1 MLRSTFAKRAPSSP
15 TPSPDLAA
23 AFPCPEGWYCL
34 AASNE
39 VASSRLITRRLAGE
53 DAVIYRLRDGSPK
66 AIRPYCPHLG
76 AHLGVG
82 GRVEG
87 DHLVCPFHHF
97 AFAPDGD
104 CVRTGY
110 GASVPRA
117 RLTVLPAREQNGL
130 LWVWY
135 SHQDSPPAWEPLDIP
150 TPEGVAS
157 APRWVS
163 ADFNSHAQMVIENF
177 IDLGHLGALHQAAC
191 TVITS
196 PAFDG
201 VDFTARYQLARRWV
215 GGRTLTSETSVYG
228 RALGAGVVIA
238 RLGNSVQVLAALLPV
253 PTDPGRV
260 RLRLLT
266 MVSICAPLFPGG
278 RATRIPLKILA
289 NALNQG
295 ALWSTAKDV
304 AKDIP
309 VWHYS
314 RYEPRPRLA
323 KGDGPIGPLRRWA
336 SQFYPAPEGGAD
348 GAVLDPGTGQRGGS
362 SGDGS

>member
-1 MLRSTFAKRAPSSP
+1 MVRITFTRRTPSSP

-23 AFPCPEGWYCL
+23 ALPCPEGWYCL
-34 AASNE
+34 ATSNE
-39 VASSRLITRRLAGE
+39 VAAGGLITRRLAGE
-53 DAVIYRLRDGSPK
+53 DTVLYRLRGGTPK

-87 DHLVCPFHHF
+87 DNLVCPFHHF

-110 GASVPRA
+110 GTPVPRA
-117 RLTVLPAREQNGL
+117 RLTLLPIRERNGL
-130 LWVWY
+130 LWVWH
-135 SHQDSPPAWEPLDIP
+135 SHHDRPPSWQPLDIP

-157 APRWVS
+157 TPRWVS
-163 ADFNSHAQMVIENF
+163 ADFNGHVQMVIENF

-201 VDFTARYQLARRWV
+201 VDFTARYRLARRWV

-228 RALGAGVVIA
+228 RALGAGVVVA

-253 PTDPGRV
+253 PVDAGRV
-260 RLRLLT
+260 RLRILT
-266 MVSICAPLFPGG
+266 TVAIRPSLVPGG
-278 RATRIPLKILA
+278 RATRVPLQVLA
-289 NALNQG
+289 SALNQG
-295 ALWSTAKDV
+295 TLRSTAKDV
-304 AKDIP
+304 AKDSP
-309 VWHYS
+309 VWHHS

-336 SQFYPAPEGGAD
+336 SQFYPAPGGGA
-348 GAVLDPGTGQRGGS
+348 GL
-362 SGDGS
+362 